1 MAETATLTLPR
12 PDDWHLHLRDGPM
25 LDAVLPATAAVF
37 ARAIIMPNLVPPVT
51 TTASAT
57 AYRERIL
64 AALPAGPDFE
74 PLMTCYLQ
82 DQTDPDDLERG
93 QTLGVFTAAKLY
105 PAHATTNASF
115 GVSAIS
121 AIYPVL
127 ERMQRIDLPL
137 LIHGEVTDPEVD
149 IFDREAVF
157 IERVLAPLRRDFPE
171 LRMVLEHVTSA
182 EGAGF
187 VRDAGPKTAGTLTPQ
202 HLAHD
207 RNALLVGGIRPHLYC
222 LPILKRRRDLDALR
236 AVVREGCP
244 RFFLGTDSAP
254 HAVHAKENACGCA
267 GVFSAPVALEVY
279 AELFEGMGCLDRL
292 ADFAS
297 RNGAHFYGLPIN
309 EGNLTLTRAPWT
321 PPARVPVAGPEHDVI
336 VYRGGEQLK
345 WRLQAPSIAD

>member
-1 MAETATLTLPR
+1 MAETASLTLPR

-25 LDAVLPATAAVF
+25 LEAVLPATAAVF
-37 ARAIIMPNLVPPVT
+37 ARAIVMPNLVPPVT
-51 TTASAT
+51 TAAAARS
-57 AYRERIL
+57 YRERIL
-64 AALPAGPDFE
+64 AALPADLDFE

-82 DQTDPDDLERG
+82 DRTDPDDLERG
-93 QTLGVFTAAKLY
+93 RVSGVFTAAKLY
-105 PAHATTNASF
+105 PAHATTNAAS
-115 GVSAIS
+115 GVSAVS

-157 IERVLAPLRRDFPE
+157 VDRILAPLRRDFPE
-171 LRMVLEHVTSA
+171 LRIVLEHVTSA
-182 EGAGF
+182 AGADF

-279 AELFEGMGCLDRL
+279 AELFEAMDCLDRL

-297 RNGAHFYGLPIN
+297 RNGAKFYGLPIN
-309 EGNLTLTRAPWT
+309 EETLTLNKTPWT
-321 PPARVPVAGPEHDVI
+321 APERVPVDGPEHDVK

-345 WRLQAPSIAD
+345 WKLQEADATD